1 MRRTHEGMT
10 FPQPRKLKGQASAGE
25 FDFITR
31 PVATIA
37 LQPKGEFI
45 PDLIDLNE
53 ETRQVLDSLRAA
65 GGRPLIVGGAVR
77 DGLLSRSHGG
87 TVDSMDIDIEVYGL
101 SKEEVRS
108 ALPGEVNEVGQA
120 FGVFNTSVNG
130 QDFDVALPRQD
141 NKTGDGHRG
150 FVVETDPNMPFE
162 VAFARRDF
170 TMNAMGWD
178 SESGELVDPLGGRAD
193 LDAGILRHTGNKF
206 QEDPLRVLRG
216 VQFAGRFNMELAPET
231 AELCQEMAPTF
242 HQLHKDGIWKQ
253 FRKLTTEGTHI
264 SKALEALHASGWE
277 KHFPGLAA
285 TRGVPQDLRWHPEG
299 DVNVHLGLAGDQAAA
314 IARRDGLDEEDT
326 STLVLAAITHDFGK
340 AVSTKIKDDG
350 TITSGGHHETG
361 VDPARE
367 FLDQIGAP
375 GRYHEKILP
384 LIREHM
390 CHTPGGGVEISDS
403 AVRRLLR
410 RLDNAGGGPTL
421 KQWSQLVEADKA
433 GRGEGARH
441 TRNYLNDWL
450 EIADRLGNEKAI
462 SKTLLKGP
470 HLAEAGIPQGKLWAI
485 IVAQSEEAQDDG
497 VFGDEAGAKEW
508 LATNQDDILKE
519 AQRRLQKAAAAYEKK
534 KAAQDII
541 TKARAAVQKAEA
553 RALRAAKREAE
564 LAASLG

>member
-1 MRRTHEGMT
+1 MT
-10 FPQPRKLKGQASAGE
+10 FNQPRKLKGQPAAGE

-31 PVATIA
+31 PVAAIT
-37 LQPKGEFI
+37 LQPAGERI
-45 PDLIDLNE
+45 PDLIDLSE
-53 ETRQVLDSLRAA
+53 EARQILDALRAA

-101 SKEEVRS
+101 SKAGVRK

-120 FGVFNTSVNG
+120 FGVFTTSVNG
-130 QDFDVALPRQD
+130 QDFDVALPRED

-150 FVVETDPNMPFE
+150 FVVETDPDMPFE
-162 VAFARRDF
+162 TAFARRDF

-178 SESGELVDPLGGRAD
+178 PESGELVDPLGGRAD
-193 LDAGILRHTGNKF
+193 LEAGILRHPSDKF
-206 QEDPLRVLRG
+206 QEDPLRVLRA
-216 VQFAGRFNMELAPET
+216 VQFAGRFDMELAPET
-231 AELCQEMAPTF
+231 AELCRQMAPSF

-253 FRKLTTEGTHI
+253 FRKLSVEGTHI

-277 KHFPGLAA
+277 QHFPGLAA

-299 DVNVHLGLAGDQAAA
+299 DVNIHLGLAGDQAAA
-314 IARRDGLDEEDT
+314 IARREGLDEEET
-326 STLVLAAITHDFGK
+326 SMLVLAAITHDFGK

-361 VDPARE
+361 VEPAGE
-367 FLDQIGAP
+367 FLAQIGAP
-375 GRYHEKILP
+375 VRYHEKILP

-390 CHTPGGGVEISDS
+390 CHTPGGGVEISPS

-410 RLDNAGGGPTL
+410 RLDNTGGGPTL
-421 KQWSQLVEADKA
+421 KQWSLLVEADKA

-441 TRNYLNDWL
+441 TRNYLTDWL

-462 SKTLLKGP
+462 SKTLLKGH
-470 HLAEAGIPQGKLWAI
+470 HLAEAGIQNRKLWAI
-485 IVAQSEEAQDDG
+485 IVNQSEEAQDDG
-497 VFGDEAGAKEW
+497 AFEDEAGAQAW
-508 LATNQDDILKE
+508 LTANGVEIMTE
-519 AQRRLQKAAAAYEKK
+519 AKRRLQKLEAAHAKR

-553 RALRAAKREAE
+553 RALRAARREADQ
-564 LAASLG
+564 A